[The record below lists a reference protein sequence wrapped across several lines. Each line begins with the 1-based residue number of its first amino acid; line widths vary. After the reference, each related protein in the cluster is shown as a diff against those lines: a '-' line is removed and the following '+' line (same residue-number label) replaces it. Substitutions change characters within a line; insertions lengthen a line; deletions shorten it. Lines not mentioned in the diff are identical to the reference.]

1 MKIDTK
7 EMEHDFTTMEVDG
20 LTLVSPRE
28 IGIEVARQ
36 HLDDDEIWQSDL
48 IYDIQQYFADLIDA
62 AFNASVETL
71 RENNRDIYC
80 MSINDDYILCN
91 NCKECEKNNI
101 LWR

>member
-36 HLDDDEIWQSDL
+36 HLDDDEI
-48 IYDIQQYFADLIDA
+48 
-62 AFNASVETL
+62 
-71 RENNRDIYC
+71 
-80 MSINDDYILCN
+80 
-91 NCKECEKNNI
+91 
-101 LWR
+101 